1 MKFYTSRAIML
12 YIMTSERKFQAS
24 KTISRC
30 PWRNS
35 IRGDTGVCQIGETR
49 FPSTMSWNH
58 GNNTRPVKYFL
69 IYKRLHCHFM
79 EIIMWWLEILSTT
92 DLDHSR
98 HCNMDALTLTRAR
111 WMMLNRIPVLVPGQ
125 CCHRDEVDGILNHQC
140 RWTSGTSRL
149 DLNER
154 LACLNATI
162 FAFFVA
168 HKSLPNKSTN
178 PFCEIT
184 MWRPTKLH
192 LGCFLHDD
200 FSVVLFDSSYAPSL
214 SSRGYCH

>member
-1 MKFYTSRAIML
+1 MPWT
-12 YIMTSERKFQAS
+12 S
-24 KTISRC
+24 KT
-30 PWRNS
+30 
-35 IRGDTGVCQIGETR
+35 
-49 FPSTMSWNH
+49 
-58 GNNTRPVKYFL
+58 
-69 IYKRLHCHFM
+69 
-79 EIIMWWLEILSTT
+79 
-92 DLDHSR
+92 
-98 HCNMDALTLTRAR
+98 
-111 WMMLNRIPVLVPGQ
+111 
-125 CCHRDEVDGILNHQC
+125 
-140 RWTSGTSRL
+140 L

-200 FSVVLFDSSYAPSL
+200 FSVVLTVLAWLLPLNRCAVKYYL
-214 SSRGYCH
+214 SSRYCLAFYSSHFCFRSKEIESLQYNNERNCHFLTNTNNYRHFDESFVTLALGTQLFPPNPKSTDIIQQPIVTTSSNFSSATYG